1 MQSYHIKSK
10 LNAMILLH
18 KKVVWQRT
26 RDLAVILPQFWAA
39 IWCMPGTYIRA
50 CCLPCLLNVDPRTVY
65 LYWLVVL
72 YSFVSTPAT

>member
-39 IWCMPGTYIRA
+39 I
-50 CCLPCLLNVDPRTVY
+50 
-65 LYWLVVL
+65 
-72 YSFVSTPAT
+72 